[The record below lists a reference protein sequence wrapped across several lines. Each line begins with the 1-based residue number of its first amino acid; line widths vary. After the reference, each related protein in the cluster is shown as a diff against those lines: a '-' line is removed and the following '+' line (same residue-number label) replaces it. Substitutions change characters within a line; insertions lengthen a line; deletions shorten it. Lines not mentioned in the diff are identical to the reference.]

1 MSLGDHAGGPSPSNN
16 KTHADARSRSAE
28 PQE

>member
-1 MSLGDHAGGPSPSNN
+1 MSPGDHAGRPSPSNN